1 MRRFGMSSVCA
12 VLCAGALA
20 LSASGDPGTAEPAE
34 IQRTML
40 DASDEKVVLD
50 LLHSAGFTT
59 EVTRSDNGAAEIK
72 VDDGEIR
79 FWIFFQACSKGP
91 DTCEVIT
98 FSSGYDLN
106 WPNLEDV
113 VNAWNQS
120 RYTKAY
126 IDDENDPFIE
136 FSINM
141 LHGVTRE
148 NFVDTL
154 GWFMLE
160 VEEFEN
166 LIGWGQSAETSQPI

>member
-1 MRRFGMSSVCA
+1 M
-12 VLCAGALA
+12 
-20 LSASGDPGTAEPAE
+20 
-34 IQRTML
+34 
-40 DASDEKVVLD
+40 
-50 LLHSAGFTT
+50 
-59 EVTRSDNGAAEIK
+59 
-72 VDDGEIR
+72 
-79 FWIFFQACSKGP
+79 
-91 DTCEVIT
+91 
-98 FSSGYDLN
+98 
-106 WPNLEDV
+106 
-113 VNAWNQS
+113 NAWNQS